1 MRRVS
6 SIALVHETLSSAIDE
21 EVHFD
26 DVVDRLMS
34 MLGDVAGSGA
44 RVLVRR
50 VGSFGKLPAEL
61 ATPLVMV
68 LTELVGNAVEH
79 GFPDDRSGSVRVTG
93 NRARGVLTVQVVDD
107 GAGLP
112 AGFSLDGS
120 DRLGLQIV
128 RTLVE
133 AELDATLE
141 LSGNGPDQRGTVA
154 TLRIPL
160 NHRERGFALGDAQ
173 AN

>member
-6 SIALVHETLSSAIDE
+6 SIALVHETLSSAIEE
-21 EVHFD
+21 EVAFD
-26 DVVDRLMS
+26 EVVDRLLA
-34 MLGDVAGSGA
+34 MLGEVAGSGA
-44 RVLVRR
+44 RVLVER
-50 VGSFGKLPAEL
+50 VGWFGELPAEL

-79 GFPDDRSGSVRVTG
+79 GFPGNRAGSVRVVG
-93 NRARGVLTVQVVDD
+93 ERSRGTLTVQVLDD

-112 AGFSLDGS
+112 EKFSIDNS

-133 AELDATLE
+133 AELDASLE
-141 LSGNGPDQRGTVA
+141 LAGRGPAQPGTAV
-154 TLRIPL
+154 TLRVPV
-160 NHRERGFALGDAQ
+160 NRRERG
-173 AN
+173 